1 MNQNNMN
8 ETFTKLNDLIMK
20 SHDAI
25 ICGPDCQKQKKADQ
39 LKTDYLNAKKNLE
52 TAPEQLSLAA
62 KNYYTY
68 SQGESGY
75 NNYVEDEL
83 TKKSQEIIVIFKS
96 IFSELFSNIEKL
108 NDTYNS
114 NFIQSRHVVELYKD
128 YLKENFLLEKKI
140 KNNSSD
146 IMTNDRKVYYEDQ
159 EIEYLNSW
167 NIFYKVIYFFI
178 LLVLSIVIIFKFET
192 TRVKKFF
199 IIILFIFFPFLLTK
213 ILLYII
219 DLFRYF
225 YGLLPKNAYT

>member
-20 SHDAI
+20 SHDSI
-25 ICGPDCQKQKKADQ
+25 ICGPDCQKQKKVDQ

-68 SQGESGY
+68 SEGEAGY
-75 NNYVEDEL
+75 NNFIEDEL
-83 TKKSQEIIVIFKS
+83 TKKSQEITVIFKG
-96 IFSELFSNIEKL
+96 IFSELFLNIEKL

-140 KNNSSD
+140 KNNTSD

-167 NIFYKVIYFFI
+167 NIFYKVIYFINLFI
-178 LLVLSIVIIFKFET
+178 FSIIVIFKLET

-199 IIILFIFFPFLLTK
+199 IIIFFIFFPFIFIN
-213 ILLYII
+213 ILVYMI

-225 YGLLPKNAYT
+225 YKLLPKNAYT